1 MYRSN
6 YIYDI
11 TEDASLH
18 LWVASDAGLTRID
31 LQHEDISPIKE
42 YKGAHHEI
50 LATPV
55 QSILVDESQNLW
67 IGKSDGLA
75 YIVLNEERDIEEI
88 RILKKDVDIRKI
100 IRHGNE
106 IWAGGK
112 DQLLRY
118 GSTNPDRN
126 IQVPLLDRM
135 DFSKLTVNALFSLGN
150 YLWIGTQNG
159 LYCVNTQSANIT
171 LYQHD
176 PNDPGSISSN
186 HVTDIAKNESGDMVI
201 ATRNGVNIFQRNEQF
216 LLFKKEEGGLSIN
229 DNIIN
234 KVFVDDHNRIWAG
247 SVFGGISL
255 MNPKKIHFTHS
266 LQGEINGRPHVISSV
281 LEDKQGNL
289 LAGIV
294 DGGLAIKLKGE
305 DTFSFYRNRSDDP
318 HSLGNNNISD
328 IVHDFH
334 GNYWIS
340 TIGGGIDK
348 LSKNNLSHPWF
359 EHFTTENSGLLSDD
373 IHDLCLDP
381 VRNSIWICNRRNIQI
396 LDFSTNRISR
406 LQFYTRSREI
416 PEHMNAIFVDS
427 QSRLWIGGNGIH
439 HHRFERLQEWI

>member
-1 MYRSN
+1 MRYLNAFSFSLLINITWCLLLPAQTGLNGYNYSYLTINEGLCDNFIRAIHKDQQGFIWIGTSNGLDRYDGYELKHYSAGSAQPNRFIESN

-11 TEDASLH
+11 AEDALQH
-18 LWVASDAGLTRID
+18 LWVASDAGITRID
-31 LQHEDISPIKE
+31 LQHEDISPLKE
-42 YKGAHHEI
+42 YKGTHHEI

-234 KVFVDDHNRIWAG
+234 KVFVDDHNRRY
-247 SVFGGISL
+247 
-255 MNPKKIHFTHS
+255 PKMQMSYKEF
-266 LQGEINGRPHVISSV
+266 N
-281 LEDKQGNL
+281 
-289 LAGIV
+289 
-294 DGGLAIKLKGE
+294 
-305 DTFSFYRNRSDDP
+305 
-318 HSLGNNNISD
+318 
-328 IVHDFH
+328 
-334 GNYWIS
+334 
-340 TIGGGIDK
+340 
-348 LSKNNLSHPWF
+348 
-359 EHFTTENSGLLSDD
+359 
-373 IHDLCLDP
+373 
-381 VRNSIWICNRRNIQI
+381 
-396 LDFSTNRISR
+396 
-406 LQFYTRSREI
+406 
-416 PEHMNAIFVDS
+416 
-427 QSRLWIGGNGIH
+427 
-439 HHRFERLQEWI
+439 ERKRK